1 MLDRTVLSLR
11 ARSTMCS
18 IVNGMMALMILLAAH
33 TTNAAQKEHGHSHS
47 HGHSKEVLQ
56 LLNATARATKPGMSS
71 SAAYMTIQ
79 NGTDKAVQI
88 RSLTSP
94 VAKKTELHTTE
105 MHNGMMKMRR
115 VDNLTINPG
124 DEVELKPGGY
134 HVMLMGLKK
143 PIATN
148 SKVPV
153 TITFSNGEKKTV
165 VAHAMDEIKG
175 QHMAH

>member
-1 MLDRTVLSLR
+1 MRREAIIFAVDRCICL
-11 ARSTMCS
+11 
-18 IVNGMMALMILLAAH
+18 
-33 TTNAAQKEHGHSHS
+33 
-47 HGHSKEVLQ
+47 
-56 LLNATARATKPGMSS
+56 
-71 SAAYMTIQ
+71 TIQ
-79 NGTDKAVQI
+79 NGTDKALQI

-105 MHNGMMKMRR
+105 MNNGMMKMRR